1 MGLKATFI
9 GEGEHFI
16 VDTRGI
22 ADTQH
27 VDAAIHQ
34 FLRDPVHRHVT
45 LCADQYLVLASQCLV
60 DGFDECRGLTRS
72 RGAMDD
78 RHILGPQHFVH
89 CVLLGCIQIGE
100 MDGGETEGLCL
111 LMRIE
116 QVTQIT

>member
-1 MGLKATFI
+1 
-9 GEGEHFI
+9 
-16 VDTRGI
+16 
-22 ADTQH
+22 
-27 VDAAIHQ
+27 
-34 FLRDPVHRHVT
+34 
-45 LCADQYLVLASQCLV
+45 
-60 DGFDECRGLTRS
+60 
-72 RGAMDD
+72 MDD